1 MKSYAILT
9 VLLMITVSG
18 TVGAADVRSPT
29 ANVLSRLV
37 WLGDGGNTA
46 QGSGTLVS
54 YDGAEYLVTAHHV
67 YVDCG
72 GNPSVRFRAR
82 WNRLQWEVVAKD
94 ESLDVIVLKS
104 VQLPTDLGKRLPVLY
119 GVPQGAVH
127 GQIGYSLGF
136 PGVFESGGQLKTD
149 HILEVDGR
157 PIPMAA
163 LVVANLSAASKVHY
177 SASYINAGFS
187 GGAIVYY
194 VTDQEM
200 WTIAGVITKFP
211 IVPRP
216 IYDGGGKETGLFTK
230 QHTGLVGYV
239 PMSAV
244 FELMK
249 AALGK

>member
-1 MKSYAILT
+1 MKSFAILT
-9 VLLMITVSG
+9 VLLTITVSAP
-18 TVGAADVRSPT
+18 VGAANMNSPT

-37 WLGDGGNTA
+37 WLGDGSNTA

-54 YDGAEYLVTAHHV
+54 YGGVEYLVTAHHV

-72 GNPSVRFRAR
+72 HNPLVRFRAQ
-82 WNRLQWEVVAKD
+82 WNRIQWEVVAKD

-104 VQLPTDLGKRLPVLY
+104 PQLPTDLERQLPVLY

-127 GQIGYSLGF
+127 GQVGYSLGF
-136 PGVFESGGQLKTD
+136 PGILESGQQLKTD

-157 PIPMAA
+157 PIPIAA
-163 LVVANLSAASKVHY
+163 LVVANLSSASKVHY

-194 VTDQEM
+194 VTNQKM
-200 WTIAGVITKFP
+200 WTIAGVITEFP

-216 IYDGGGKETGLFTK
+216 IYNATGKETGLFTK

-244 FELMK
+244 FEMIEK
-249 AALGK
+249 VLGK